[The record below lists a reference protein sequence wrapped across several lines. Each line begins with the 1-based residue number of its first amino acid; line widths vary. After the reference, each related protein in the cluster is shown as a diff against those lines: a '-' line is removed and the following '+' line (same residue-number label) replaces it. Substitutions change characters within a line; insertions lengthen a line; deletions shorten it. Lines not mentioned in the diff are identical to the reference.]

1 MFREA
6 FLAAAFLAWCHT
18 FSVQGSPILPR
29 PLDVSIHAIIDDSYV
44 SLGSGKVP
52 RESLEAAVN
61 GATLKYAGGFRNVHI
76 RLVLTSLFR
85 IGSGKEKSFMKLRK
99 DGHLDGKQ
107 SLKILEEH
115 VAALHE
121 EERAKAGGRAYTKHV
136 VLLATGR
143 AICASPGDNVPCKV
157 VEGIAVPRSLCTNAS
172 AAIVTCTSDVQ
183 EPTERVARYMAQVLG
198 ADAQDNCECGH
209 KEDSIFDL
217 RVENNMI
224 AYLSTIH
231 WDCLSRRKNPKY
243 FLTPG
248 RLFHERSFCGAI
260 LHGRPDVRYCGS
272 DDDLNHCQLRCC
284 SPRNILTEVFTA
296 PDGTPCDSSKHAAR
310 LIGHASWSNSTD
322 FLNARL
328 CYRGRCTAT
337 AADLQY
343 ILKSDKKRFEW
354 KKRRASP
361 LFCTRAPGTASR
373 RMTMG

>member
-29 PLDVSIHAIIDDSYV
+29 PLDVSIHAIID
-44 SLGSGKVP
+44 GSFPGVG
-52 RESLEAAVN
+52 RVNVEAALN
-61 GATLKYAGGFRNVHI
+61 GATLKYAGGFRNVYI
-76 RLVLTSLFR
+76 RLVLTNFTTVEA
-85 IGSGKEKSFMKLRK
+85 GKQEHFMKPRN
-99 DGHLDGKQ
+99 DGYLDGKQ
-107 SLKILEEH
+107 TLKILEEH
-115 VAALHE
+115 VEALHKE
-121 EERAKAGGRAYTKHV
+121 EKAKTGTRAYTKHV

-143 AICASPGDNVPCKV
+143 AICALPGYKVPCKV

-172 AAIVTCTSDVQ
+172 AAIVTFTPDVQ
-183 EPTERVARYMAQVLG
+183 EPTERVARYMAQVMG
-198 ADAQDNCECGH
+198 ADTQDNCECGH

-231 WDCLSRRKNPKY
+231 WDCLSRHKNPKY

-248 RLFHERSFCGAI
+248 SLFHEASFCEAI
-260 LHGRPDVRYCGS
+260 LHGRSDVSYCGS

-284 SPRNILTEVFTA
+284 SPGNVLTEVFTA
-296 PDGTPCDSSKHAAR
+296 PDGTPCDSSKHA
-310 LIGHASWSNSTD
+310 LHLPGSASWSNSTD

-328 CYRGRCTAT
+328 CYRGRCTAK

-343 ILKSDKKRFEW
+343 ILKSDKEDFDW
-354 KKRRASP
+354 
-361 LFCTRAPGTASR
+361 
-373 RMTMG
+373 